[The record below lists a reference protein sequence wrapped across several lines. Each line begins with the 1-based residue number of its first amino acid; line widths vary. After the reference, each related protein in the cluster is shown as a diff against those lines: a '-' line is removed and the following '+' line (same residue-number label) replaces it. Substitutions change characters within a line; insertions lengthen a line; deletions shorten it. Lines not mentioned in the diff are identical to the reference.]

1 MANFNPYQFTNSHYP
16 PDYSQYGD
24 GLFSPFSSQ
33 MFSQD
38 SQPSTSQPSF
48 DRAFEHGQPIQPS
61 PVPSAASGGTKK
73 SNQRERWGF
82 DDEKVLLQ
90 LWADNIEKV
99 ESKDSR
105 KAWEEICKA
114 LNERQGL
121 KKTVDQCQ
129 RKVKP
134 LKNQYKEKKDW
145 NRRQSGGNLRKS
157 PHYDII
163 DSVLGCRDI
172 ITCNNVE
179 QAGTQAAQNCRSS
192 ENSPV
197 TSSAEAPSSSSSAGC
212 ATPTTAVC
220 SVARRRERKKVNG

>member
-82 DDEKVLLQ
+82 DDEKVGALFAREILRVDSPVSNIIYVPHVRPPRLL
-90 LWADNIEKV
+90 W
-99 ESKDSR
+99 R
-105 KAWEEICKA
+105 K
-114 LNERQGL
+114 
-121 KKTVDQCQ
+121 
-129 RKVKP
+129 
-134 LKNQYKEKKDW
+134 
-145 NRRQSGGNLRKS
+145 
-157 PHYDII
+157 
-163 DSVLGCRDI
+163 CRDI
-172 ITCNNVE
+172 LVGQHMTRHKKKKATV
-179 QAGTQAAQNCRSS
+179 R
-192 ENSPV
+192 PLPKV
-197 TSSAEAPSSSSSAGC
+197 SSALLIYI
-212 ATPTTAVC
+212 
-220 SVARRRERKKVNG
+220 NNM